1 MSITQERWVGVQ
13 EVADHLGMK
22 VAWVY
27 ERTAAGTIPV
37 HRIGNLLRFRLS
49 EIDTWAESGTA
60 AAR

>member
-1 MSITQERWVGVQ
+1 
-13 EVADHLGMK
+13 MK